1 MKYKDS
7 RIKKEVEPK
16 VGDFIYGNGV
26 IRLIIS
32 PDDDKYSVVLLN
44 GNYAGNVAKIY
55 PSINDLIEH
64 YKSIFPGFELIKSEE
79 MTLIRQ

>member
-1 MKYKDS
+1 MEYKDN

-44 GNYAGNVAKIY
+44 GNYAGNVAGIY
-55 PSINDLIEH
+55 PSINDLIQH